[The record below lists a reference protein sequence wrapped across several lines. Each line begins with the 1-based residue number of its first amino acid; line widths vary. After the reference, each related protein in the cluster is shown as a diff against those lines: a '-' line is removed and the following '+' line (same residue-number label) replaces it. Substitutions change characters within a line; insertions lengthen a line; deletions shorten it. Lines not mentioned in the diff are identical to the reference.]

1 MWTHAVDQEESYRV
15 SHGID
20 LTVLPPYYV
29 QKDDR
34 IWSRFRGES
43 KGNATLLYN
52 PPLL

>member
-1 MWTHAVDQEESYRV
+1 MWTHAVDQEES
-15 SHGID
+15 ID